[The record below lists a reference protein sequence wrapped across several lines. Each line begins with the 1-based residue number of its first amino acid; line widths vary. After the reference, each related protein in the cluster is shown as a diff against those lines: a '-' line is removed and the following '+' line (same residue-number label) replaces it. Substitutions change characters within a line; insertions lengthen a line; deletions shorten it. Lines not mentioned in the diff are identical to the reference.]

1 MDECLRENED
11 CLMKNRFKEFHL
23 SHNSNIVSD
32 RLPGIESQKLIAAQ
46 KQYEGDIVS
55 YPRRMPIALKRA
67 KGAIVED
74 VDGNMLIDFFS
85 GAGVLN
91 VGHCNP
97 EVLEYVAEQQKN
109 LIHAL
114 DFPTENKR
122 TLIANI
128 LDHLPAQLREDY
140 KVSFCGPSGSDAVE
154 AAIKLAKLKTGRTSI
169 VAFQGSYHGM
179 TSGALALTSA
189 NSFKENLRNLMPDV
203 HFIPY
208 SYCYRCPFHKNQA
221 TCNHDC
227 ADYFHDVLRNP
238 HSGIPRPAAVILEPI
253 QGEGGNIAPD
263 PRFLER
269 IVKIAR
275 AYDVVTIFD
284 EVQSGFFRTGEFLAS
299 AHSTAVPDIYL
310 LSKGLGGVGFP
321 ISAIVYH
328 RDIESWGPGKHIGTF
343 RGNQVSIAA
352 GNAAFNFAKKY
363 SLSEHVDYISKY
375 LIDKLNQI
383 ARESSYIGDVRGTGL
398 MIGVEFV
405 RDRLTKTP
413 FPDMVKQVAE
423 RSFQKGL
430 LFEVGGHYNN
440 VIRIVP
446 PLIINEEIV
455 DNAME
460 ILASSVRASEL
471 AYREEEQLLV
481 N

>member
-1 MDECLRENED
+1 
-11 CLMKNRFKEFHL
+11 MKNRFKEFHL
-23 SHNSNIVSD
+23 SNNANIVSD
-32 RLPGIESQKLIAAQ
+32 RLPGVESQRLIAAQ

-74 VDGNMLIDFFS
+74 VDGNMFIDFFS

-114 DFPTENKR
+114 DFPTENKSA
-122 TLIANI
+122 LISKI
-128 LDHLPAQLREDY
+128 LDHLPAQLREEY

-154 AAIKLAKLKTGRTSI
+154 AAIKLAKLKTGRASI

-189 NSFKENLRNLMPDV
+189 TSFKENLRSLMPDV

-221 TCNHDC
+221 TCHQDC
-227 ADYFHDVLRNP
+227 ADYFLEVLRNP
-238 HSGIPRPAAVILEPI
+238 HSGISHPAAVILEPL
-253 QGEGGNIAPD
+253 QGEGGNIVPN
-263 PRFLER
+263 PGFLER

-299 AHSTAVPDIYL
+299 YNSTAVPDIYL

-321 ISAIVYH
+321 ISAIVYN
-328 RDIESWGPGKHIGTF
+328 RSIEVWGPGKHIGTF

-352 GNAAFNFAKKY
+352 GNGAFDFAEKH
-363 SLSEHVDYISKY
+363 SLSDHVDQVSKY
-375 LIDKLNQI
+375 LIDKLKEI
-383 ARESSYIGDVRGTGL
+383 ARESTCIGDVRGLGL

-405 RDRLTKTP
+405 RDKMTKAP
-413 FPDMVKQVAE
+413 FPEIVKQIAE
-423 RSFQKGL
+423 RCFQKGL

-440 VIRIVP
+440 VIRLVP

-460 ILASSVRASEL
+460 ILASSVRACEL
-471 AYREEEQLLV
+471 AYREEQVLV